1 MTCWRIC
8 IRCELAKA
16 ILPATLKTKR
26 FADSLEDEDLQRSIR
41 LFMLAGATALL
52 FLAGWHHAPK
62 SKPRSE
68 LTPTE
73 MRGDQIFQ
81 THSAVFH
88 RPRNGA
94 SLAEPGLLG
103 LLQKPYLPSGSPA
116 NDLVL
121 VGFSSA
127 SHATRPHELTAAQL
141 RGQQIMETHCVGCHY
156 VDSNKT
162 LVGPGLK
169 GLFKKSH
176 LPSGAPATDGYVRSK
191 IVRGGNVMPAFGN
204 TLDAEQMRDLLA
216 YLHTI

>member
-1 MTCWRIC
+1 M
-8 IRCELAKA
+8 
-16 ILPATLKTKR
+16 
-26 FADSLEDEDLQRSIR
+26 QRSIR
-41 LFMLAGATALL
+41 RFMVAGVTALL
-52 FLAGWHHAPK
+52 FLASWHHAPK
-62 SKPRSE
+62 WKPRSE

-94 SLAEPGLLG
+94 SLLGPGLLG
-103 LLQKPYLPSGSPA
+103 LLQKPYLPSGAPA

-121 VGFSSA
+121 AGFNSA
-127 SHATRPHELTAAQL
+127 SRATRPHELTAAEL
-141 RGQQIMETHCVGCHY
+141 RGQQIMQTHCVGCHY

-176 LPSGAPATDGYVRSK
+176 LASGAPATNGYVRSQ